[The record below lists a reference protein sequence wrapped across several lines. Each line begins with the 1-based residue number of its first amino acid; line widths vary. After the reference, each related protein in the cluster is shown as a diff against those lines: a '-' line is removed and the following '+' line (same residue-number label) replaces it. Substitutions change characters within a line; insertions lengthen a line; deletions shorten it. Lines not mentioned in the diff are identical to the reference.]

1 MIIELLADGL
11 EEIEALTPV
20 DILRRAGCDVRM
32 VSIGD
37 SRMVRGSHGIIIEA
51 DRCNSDVYGLL
62 TDGLEMVILPGGMPG
77 TVGLDHYHKM
87 DMILKFA
94 HEKGAYM
101 AAICA
106 APRIL
111 GKRGYLKGKRATC
124 YPGNEE
130 YLEGAELSEDR
141 VVTDGNIITS
151 RGMGTALEF
160 SLELCRILKGEAEAE
175 KLKRGVIAR

>member
-20 DILRRAGCDVRM
+20 DILRRAGCEIRM
-32 VSIGD
+32 VSIGN
-37 SRMVRGSHGIIIEA
+37 SRTVTGSHGIIIEA
-51 DRCNSDVYGLL
+51 DRCS
-62 TDGLEMVILPGGMPG
+62 TDIDGMLNDELEMVILPGGMPG
-77 TVGLDHYHKM
+77 TVNLDRYHKI
-87 DMILKFA
+87 DMILRVA
-94 HEKGAYM
+94 REKGAYI

-111 GKRGYLKGKRATC
+111 GRRGYLTGKRATC

-130 YLEGAELSEDR
+130 YLEGAILSEDR

-175 KLKRGVIAR
+175 KLRRGVIAI